1 MPLSIYVDTEMDRSE
16 RGRPASILRKG
27 LKISHLRLF
36 AALAETGQMSAAASA
51 LAISQPAASRLAAET
66 ALITGAT
73 LYERTSRGV
82 ELTAAGRAFARRARR
97 TLLEIDETEREL
109 YELANGSAGRVNI
122 GSVTGPAV
130 EYVLPAIR
138 QARLSMPRVS
148 INVEVATSDVLGEA
162 LFQGNLDFYLG
173 RFPAGRDKR
182 LFDARFVGPEAI
194 SLLVRRGHP
203 LLRVPPERAR
213 ERLPE
218 FDWVLPFEGTLLR
231 STVEAALSA
240 RGMPLPS
247 KVLSTSSFMLTV
259 MTVSRTN
266 AIAPVSSSV
275 ARFFAS
281 EFGDPSAVVELPAG
295 LELEVEPYA
304 LIRMAG
310 RELTPAAQAMYEV
323 LAAEISRKRTD

>member
-1 MPLSIYVDTEMDRSE
+1 MDRKDD
-16 RGRPASILRKG
+16 RRAGGMIRRG
-27 LKISHLRLF
+27 LKVSHLRLF
-36 AALAETGQMSAAASA
+36 AALAESGQMSAAANA

-66 ALITGAT
+66 ARITGAR
-73 LYERTSRGV
+73 LYQRTSRGV
-82 ELTAAGRAFARRARR
+82 ELTAEGQAFARRARR
-97 TLLEIDETEREL
+97 TLFEIDETEREL
-109 YELANGSAGRVNI
+109 AEIGAGTIGQANI

-138 QARLSMPRVS
+138 QARLSMPRVAVN
-148 INVEVATSDVLGEA
+148 IEVATSDVLGEA
-162 LFQGNLDFYLG
+162 LFHGNLDFYLG

-182 LFDARFVGPEAI
+182 LFQARFIGPESI

-203 LLRVPPERAR
+203 LLRAPERAR

-231 STVEAALSA
+231 TTVEAFLTS

-247 KVLSTSSFMLTV
+247 KILSTSSFMLTV

-266 AIAPVSSSV
+266 AIAPVSTSV

-281 EFGDPSAVVELPAG
+281 EFGEPGAVVELPAG
-295 LELEVEPYA
+295 LEFEVEPYA
-304 LIRMAG
+304 LISMAG
-310 RELTPAAQAMYEV
+310 RELTPAAQAMRDV
-323 LAAEISRKRTD
+323 LVAEIARGRPGW

>member
-1 MPLSIYVDTEMDRSE
+1 MDRKDD
-16 RGRPASILRKG
+16 RRAGGMIRRG
-27 LKISHLRLF
+27 LKVSHLRLF
-36 AALAETGQMSAAASA
+36 AALAESGQMSAAANA

-66 ALITGAT
+66 ARITGAR
-73 LYERTSRGV
+73 LYQRTSRGV
-82 ELTAAGRAFARRARR
+82 ELTAEGQAFARRARR
-97 TLLEIDETEREL
+97 TLFEIDETEREL
-109 YELANGSAGRVNI
+109 AEIGAGAIGQANI

-138 QARLSMPRVS
+138 QARLSMPRVAVN
-148 INVEVATSDVLGEA
+148 IEVATSDVLGEA
-162 LFQGNLDFYLG
+162 LFYGNLDFYLG

-182 LFDARFVGPEAI
+182 LFQARFIGPESI

-203 LLRVPPERAR
+203 LLRAPERAR

-231 STVEAALSA
+231 TTVEAFLTS

-247 KVLSTSSFMLTV
+247 KILSTSSFMLTV

-266 AIAPVSSSV
+266 AIAPVSTSV

-281 EFGDPSAVVELPAG
+281 EFGEPGAVVELPAG
-295 LELEVEPYA
+295 LEFEVEPYA
-304 LIRMAG
+304 LISMAG
-310 RELTPAAQAMYEV
+310 RELTPAAQAMRDV
-323 LAAEISRKRTD
+323 LVAEIARGRPGW

>member
-1 MPLSIYVDTEMDRSE
+1 MDGSRD
-16 RGRPASILRKG
+16 LRIGSMLRRG
-27 LKISHLRLF
+27 LKVSHLRLF
-36 AALAETGQMSAAASA
+36 AELAESGQMSAAANA

-66 ALITGAT
+66 ARITGAT

-82 ELTAAGRAFARRARR
+82 ELTVAGQAFARRARR
-97 TLLEIDETEREL
+97 TLFEIDETEREL
-109 YELANGSAGRVNI
+109 EEIGDGRVGRANI

-138 QARLSMPRVS
+138 QARLALPRVS
-148 INVEVATSDVLGEA
+148 VNIEVATSDVLGEA
-162 LFQGNLDFYLG
+162 LYQGHLDFYLG

-182 LFDARFVGPEAI
+182 HFEARFIGPESI

-203 LLRVPPERAR
+203 LLRAPAKAR
-213 ERLPE
+213 ERLSE

-231 STVEAALSA
+231 TTVETYLTTN
-240 RGMPLPS
+240 GMPLPA

-266 AIAPVSSSV
+266 AIAPVSTSV
-275 ARFFAS
+275 ARFFAT

-295 LELEVEPYA
+295 FDLDVEPYA

-310 RELTPAAQAMYEV
+310 RDLTPAAQAMHDLLVAEV
-323 LAAEISRKRTD
+323 SRDTAW

>member
-1 MPLSIYVDTEMDRSE
+1 MDRKDD
-16 RGRPASILRKG
+16 RRAGGMIRRG
-27 LKISHLRLF
+27 LKVSHLRLF
-36 AALAETGQMSAAASA
+36 AALAESGQMSAAANA

-66 ALITGAT
+66 ARITGAR
-73 LYERTSRGV
+73 LYQRTSRRV
-82 ELTAAGRAFARRARR
+82 ELTAEGQAFARRARR
-97 TLLEIDETEREL
+97 TLFEIDETEREL
-109 YELANGSAGRVNI
+109 AEIGAGAIGQANI

-138 QARLSMPRVS
+138 QARLSMPRVAVN
-148 INVEVATSDVLGEA
+148 IEVATSDVLGEA
-162 LFQGNLDFYLG
+162 LFHGNLDFYLG

-182 LFDARFVGPEAI
+182 LFQARFIGPESI

-203 LLRVPPERAR
+203 LLRAPERAR

-231 STVEAALSA
+231 TTVEAFLTS

-247 KVLSTSSFMLTV
+247 KILSTSSFMLTV

-266 AIAPVSSSV
+266 AIAPVSTSV

-281 EFGDPSAVVELPAG
+281 EFGEPGAVVELPAG
-295 LELEVEPYA
+295 LEFEVEPYA
-304 LIRMAG
+304 LISMAG
-310 RELTPAAQAMYEV
+310 RELTPAAQAMRDV
-323 LAAEISRKRTD
+323 LVTEIARGRPGW